1 MLTVQ
6 IRRKIGGCLQCLNI
20 SLRAGRVSQAYILIY
35 SYAIGIMAKYKFKCS
50 DIGMN
55 CSFSA
60 AEKNREDLVKKI
72 ADHAK
77 SAHQINE
84 ISPELKTKVDS
95 AIKKSLF

>member
-1 MLTVQ
+1 
-6 IRRKIGGCLQCLNI
+6 
-20 SLRAGRVSQAYILIY
+20 
-35 SYAIGIMAKYKFKCS
+35 MAKYKFKCS

-60 AEKNREDLVKKI
+60 DEKNREDLVKKI
-72 ADHAK
+72 AEHAK
-77 SAHQINE
+77 GAHQINE